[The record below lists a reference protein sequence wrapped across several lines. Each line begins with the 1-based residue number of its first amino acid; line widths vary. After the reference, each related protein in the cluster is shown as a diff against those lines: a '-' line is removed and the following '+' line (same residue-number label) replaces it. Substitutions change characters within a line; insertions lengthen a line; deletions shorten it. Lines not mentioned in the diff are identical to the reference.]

1 MDTFDEEHAAEDV
14 SSTTE
19 QSVPSIFSDFDL
31 YLFGQGKHY
40 RIYEKFGAH
49 PRTIDG
55 VSGVHFAVW
64 APNAL
69 TVSVIG
75 DFNHWDRNANPMHRR
90 HNDLGVWECFVP
102 GVGVGALY
110 KYAIYS
116 RFHAYSAEK
125 TDPYGFAAEL
135 RPKTASIVT
144 DIHQHTW
151 RDDEW
156 MSRREERQQLD
167 APYSFYEV
175 HLGSWKHAPER
186 HQPWAEEEDRFL
198 TYRELAVELARY
210 VKDVGFT
217 HIELLPITEYP
228 YDGSWGYQ
236 VTGYFA
242 PTSRFGSPEDF
253 QFFVD
258 YMHQQGIGVFLDWV
272 PSHFPKDGH
281 ALNYFDGTHLYE
293 YADTRKGEHK
303 EWGTLVFDY
312 GRSEVRNFLIASAL
326 FWLREYHIDGL
337 RVDAV
342 ASMLYL
348 DYLRKPG
355 EWVANEYGGREHLE
369 AVRFLREL
377 NEAVYAEVPGT
388 LTVAEESTSWP
399 LVSRPT
405 YVGGLGFSM
414 KWNMGWMHDM
424 LHYMKLDPIHRRFH
438 QNDITFSLMYAYS
451 ENFVLP
457 LSHDEVVHIKGS
469 MLNKMSGDLWQKF
482 ANLRAFFGYMWGHPG
497 KKLIFMGA
505 EFGQWSE
512 WNYKESLDWHLLAP
526 PSDPRHAQLQSF
538 VSELN
543 GLYAREPA
551 LSQLDTNPDGFSWID
566 PHDSENSVVSFLRR
580 SKNEDETLLFI
591 SNFTPVVRQGY
602 RMGVPRE
609 GEYYE
614 LLNSDEGRFGG
625 SGVVNALP
633 MQSEPWG
640 WQSQPHSIVLTLPPL
655 ATVVL
660 KRRVIPSEDVGEAE
674 DAEDRDGAS
683 TLNEAAEQAAE
694 NTTIDEALEEDL
706 NRNAS

>member
-1 MDTFDEEHAAEDV
+1 MDSDI
-14 SSTTE
+14 
-19 QSVPSIFSDFDL
+19 PSIFSDFDL

-40 RIYEKFGAH
+40 RIYEKMGAH
-49 PRTIDG
+49 PRTVNG
-55 VSGVHFAVW
+55 VAGVNFAVW
-64 APNAL
+64 APHAL
-69 TVSVIG
+69 AVSVVG
-75 DFNHWDRNANPMHRR
+75 DFNGWNRSANPMHRR

-102 GVGVGALY
+102 GLQVGALY

-116 RFHAYSAEK
+116 SVNNYTVEK

-144 DIHQHTW
+144 DIHRHTW
-151 RDDEW
+151 QDSDW
-156 MSRREERQQLD
+156 MEHRGERQQLD
-167 APYSFYEV
+167 SPISIYEV
-175 HLGSWKHAPER
+175 HLGSWKHIPER
-186 HQPWAEEEDRFL
+186 HVEGAEEEDRFL
-198 TYRELAVELARY
+198 TYRELAVELAAY
-210 VKDVGFT
+210 VKDMGFT

-236 VTGYFA
+236 VTGYYA
-242 PTSRFGSPEDF
+242 PTSRFGTPEDF

-258 YMHQQGIGVFLDWV
+258 YLHQQGIGIILDWV

-312 GRSEVRNFLIASAL
+312 GRTEVRNFLIANAL

-355 EWVANEYGGREHLE
+355 EWIANQYGGREHLE
-369 AVRFLREL
+369 AVDFLRQL
-377 NEAVYAEVPGT
+377 NEAVYAEQPGT
-388 LTVAEESTSWP
+388 LTIAEESTSWP

-424 LHYMKLDPIHRRFH
+424 LHYMHMDPIHRRFH

-451 ENFVLP
+451 ENFILP

-469 MLNKMSGDLWQKF
+469 MINKMTGDLWQRF
-482 ANLRAFFGYMWGHPG
+482 ANLRAFYGYMWGHPG
-497 KKLIFMGA
+497 KKLLFMGA

-512 WNYKESLDWHLLAP
+512 WNYKESLDWHLLQP
-526 PSDPRHAQLQSF
+526 PSDPRHAQLRSF
-538 VSELN
+538 VRDLN
-543 GLYAREPA
+543 HLYMQEPA
-551 LSQLDTNPDGFSWID
+551 LSELDTNPEGFSWID
-566 PHDSENSVVSFLRR
+566 CHDSENSVISFQRR
-580 SKNEDETLLFI
+580 GKKEADTLVFI
-591 SNFTPVVRQGY
+591 CNFTPVVRYDY
-602 RMGVPRE
+602 RLGVPHEGVYRE
-609 GEYYE
+609 I
-614 LLNSDEGRFGG
+614 LNSDITHYGG
-625 SGVVNALP
+625 SGVVNMQP
-633 MQSEPWG
+633 MPSTLG
-640 WQSQPHSIVLTLPPL
+640 NWQECSHSILLTLPPL

-660 KRRVIPSEDVGEAE
+660 KRQP
-674 DAEDRDGAS
+674 
-683 TLNEAAEQAAE
+683 
-694 NTTIDEALEEDL
+694 DELEEGNKQDE
-706 NRNAS
+706 S

>member
-1 MDTFDEEHAAEDV
+1 MSTPQPDNAPEGTSTMDSDI
-14 SSTTE
+14 
-19 QSVPSIFSDFDL
+19 PSIFSDFDL

-40 RIYEKFGAH
+40 RIYEKMGAH
-49 PRTIDG
+49 PRTVNG
-55 VSGVHFAVW
+55 VAGVNFAVW
-64 APNAL
+64 APHAL
-69 TVSVIG
+69 AVSVVG
-75 DFNHWDRNANPMHRR
+75 DFNGWNRSANPMHRR

-102 GVGVGALY
+102 GLQVGALY

-116 RFHAYSAEK
+116 SVNNYTVEK

-144 DIHQHTW
+144 DIHRHTW
-151 RDDEW
+151 QDSDW
-156 MSRREERQQLD
+156 MEHRGERQQLD
-167 APYSFYEV
+167 SPISIYEV
-175 HLGSWKHAPER
+175 HLGSWKHIPER
-186 HQPWAEEEDRFL
+186 HVEGAEEEDRFL
-198 TYRELAVELARY
+198 TYRELAVELAAY
-210 VKDVGFT
+210 VKDMGFT

-236 VTGYFA
+236 VTGYYA
-242 PTSRFGSPEDF
+242 PTSRFGTPEDF

-258 YMHQQGIGVFLDWV
+258 YLHQQGIGIILDWV

-312 GRSEVRNFLIASAL
+312 GRSEVRNFLIANAL

-355 EWVANEYGGREHLE
+355 EWIANQYGGREHLE
-369 AVRFLREL
+369 AVDFLRQL
-377 NEAVYAEVPGT
+377 NEAVYAEQPGT
-388 LTVAEESTSWP
+388 LTIAEESTSWP

-424 LHYMKLDPIHRRFH
+424 LHYMHMDPIHRRFH

-451 ENFVLP
+451 ENFILP

-469 MLNKMSGDLWQKF
+469 MINKMTGDLWQRF
-482 ANLRAFFGYMWGHPG
+482 ANLRAFYGYMWGHPG
-497 KKLIFMGA
+497 KKLLFMGA

-512 WNYKESLDWHLLAP
+512 WNYKESLDWHLLQP
-526 PSDPRHAQLQSF
+526 PSDPRHAQLRSF
-538 VSELN
+538 VRDLN
-543 GLYAREPA
+543 HLYMQEPA
-551 LSQLDTNPDGFSWID
+551 LSELDTNPEGFSWID
-566 PHDSENSVVSFLRR
+566 CHDSENSVISFQRR
-580 SKNEDETLLFI
+580 GKKEADTLVFI
-591 SNFTPVVRQGY
+591 CNFTPVVRYDY
-602 RMGVPRE
+602 RLGVPHEGVYRE
-609 GEYYE
+609 I
-614 LLNSDEGRFGG
+614 LNSDITHYGG
-625 SGVVNALP
+625 SGVVNMQP
-633 MQSEPWG
+633 MPG
-640 WQSQPHSIVLTLPPL
+640 TLGNWQECSHSILLTLPPL

-660 KRRVIPSEDVGEAE
+660 KRQP
-674 DAEDRDGAS
+674 
-683 TLNEAAEQAAE
+683 
-694 NTTIDEALEEDL
+694 DELEEGNKQDE
-706 NRNAS
+706 S